1 MIFRTAISFIA
12 ITLLAGMPA
21 CAQNAGKSTSSAPSA
36 AKVTPDAAIGRQ
48 PYGFHFQQI
57 MVRIS
62 ATPPQRQQIEAIVEA
77 HRPKIVPLKEEYRQK
92 SEEFLSLICTGKSA
106 EQVMSSQIQ
115 LNQLHNAITNEYY
128 LMRLEIR
135 RLLQPNQW
143 EVFQT
148 YVREQGWDKSGNK

>member
-1 MIFRTAISFIA
+1 MIYRTAISA
-12 ITLLAGMPA
+12 ITMALLAGAPVIG
-21 CAQNAGKSTSSAPSA
+21 QNANKPAKESIAPKATVDSG
-36 AKVTPDAAIGRQ
+36 ISRQ

-57 MVRIS
+57 MLRIS

-77 HRPKIVPLKEEYRQK
+77 HRPKIAPLREEYRQK
-92 SEEFLSLICTGKSA
+92 SDEFLSLICTGKPA

-143 EVFQT
+143 EVFQA
-148 YVREQGWDKSGNK
+148 YIREQGWDKSANK